1 MIFESYERICGGLLK
16 LCEGGEEENMGLNLT
31 AGKFKNLKMIAHH
44 LWSIS
49 KYFTKLTKQLDTKTK
64 KGSVGGKGLIIKNF
78 LQSY

>member
-1 MIFESYERICGGLLK
+1 
-16 LCEGGEEENMGLNLT
+16 MGLNLT